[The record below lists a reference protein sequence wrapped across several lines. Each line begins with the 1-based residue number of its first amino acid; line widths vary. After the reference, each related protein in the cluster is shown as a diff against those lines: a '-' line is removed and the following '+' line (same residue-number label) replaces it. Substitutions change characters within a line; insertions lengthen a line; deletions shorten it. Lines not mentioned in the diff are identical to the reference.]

1 MNEDEIEAS
10 DAWFGDM
17 QTTYVAGVK
26 AAKTLLKTQAA
37 HVDTGH
43 GESSSCH
50 WGGFIKF
57 HALAKS

>member
-37 HVDTGH
+37 QVDLLDMANPPAVTG
-43 GESSSCH
+43 EDY
-50 WGGFIKF
+50 
-57 HALAKS
+57 ALAKS